1 MNNETLQS
9 HGTALLRVSLG
20 IMILAHGLLKILVFT
35 PAGTAGFFASVGLP
49 AWTAY
54 PVILA
59 EVAGGVAL
67 IGGLWTRLVSLALV
81 PVLIGATI
89 VHAGNGWVFSNPG
102 GGWEYPLFWTVAL
115 IAQALLGSG
124 SFALRR
130 APRAKA

>member
-1 MNNETLQS
+1 MNNETLQG
-9 HGTALLRVSLG
+9 HGTALLRISLG

-35 PAGTAGFFASVGLP
+35 PAGTAEYFASVGLS
-49 AWTAY
+49 AWLAY

-59 EVAGGVAL
+59 EVAGGAAL
-67 IGGLWTRLVSLALV
+67 IAGLWTRLVSLALV

-89 VHAGNGWVFSNPG
+89 VHLGNGWVFSNPG

-124 SFALRR
+124 SCAMRGP
-130 APRAKA
+130 ARAKV